1 MKTGARK
8 TFSDVELMLYADGE
22 LPAERAREIADWVAE
37 DGAARLKL
45 ESMRQVGEAVRT
57 YTELET
63 DEAEVELPAFSDLWQ
78 RIERRVQANGHAPGR
93 AEVAAGERIGAEPV
107 RARRSSTAG
116 AAGWWAGIRR
126 WFEDHRGHVLTGAI
140 SAGAACAVMLALGPR
155 ETVVERVRTGATV
168 GGTPAVLR
176 SQPPEVEDLEVYG
189 GSGTILTIEPDGA
202 DDSAATV
209 IWLSDDQDDKKEAP
223 L

>member
-1 MKTGARK
+1 MTTGPRK
-8 TFSDVELMLYADGE
+8 TFTDVELMLYADGE
-22 LPAERAREIADWVAE
+22 LAPDRAREVADWIAADE
-37 DGAARLKL
+37 GARLKL

-63 DEAEVELPAFSDLWQ
+63 DQAEVELPAFSELWQ
-78 RIERRVQANGHAPGR
+78 RIERRVQANGHAAVR
-93 AEVAAGERIGAEPV
+93 ADGTGDRVPAEPV
-107 RARRSSTAG
+107 RARRPARDSG
-116 AAGWWAGIRR
+116 LWAGIRR

-155 ETVVERVRTGATV
+155 DTVVERVRETGGVAV
-168 GGTPAVLR
+168 GTPAVLR

-189 GSGTILTIEPDGA
+189 GSGTILTIEADKD

-209 IWLSDDQDDKKEAP
+209 IWLSNDDEKEAP

>member
-1 MKTGARK
+1 MTTSARK
-8 TFSDVELMLYADGE
+8 TFTDVELMLYADGE
-22 LPAERAREIADWVAE
+22 LAPDRAREIAELIAADA
-37 DGAARLKL
+37 DARLKL
-45 ESMRQVGEAVRT
+45 ESLRQVGEAVRT

-63 DEAEVELPAFSDLWQ
+63 DQAEVELPAFSELWQ
-78 RIERRVQANGHAPGR
+78 RIERRVQANGHAPVR
-93 AEVAAGERIGAEPV
+93 ADGTGDRVPAEPV
-107 RARRSSTAG
+107 RARRPATQSG
-116 AAGWWAGIRR
+116 PWAGIRR

-155 ETVVERVRTGATV
+155 ETVVERVRESGGVTV
-168 GGTPAVLR
+168 GTPAVLR

-189 GSGTILTIEPDGA
+189 GSGTILTIEADKD

-209 IWLSDDQDDKKEAP
+209 IWLSNDDDKEAP

>member
-1 MKTGARK
+1 MTTGARK
-8 TFSDVELMLYADGE
+8 TFTDVELMLYADGE
-22 LPAERAREIADWVAE
+22 LAPDRAREVAE
-37 DGAARLKL
+37 WIAADGDARLKL

-63 DEAEVELPAFSDLWQ
+63 DQAEVELPAFSELWQ
-78 RIERRVQANGHAPGR
+78 RIERRVQANGHAPSR
-93 AEVAAGERIGAEPV
+93 AELPAPAAPV
-107 RARRSSTAG
+107 RARRPTSDDRSG
-116 AAGWWAGIRR
+116 LWAGIRR

-155 ETVVERVRTGATV
+155 DKVVERVRESGGVTV
-168 GGTPAVLR
+168 GTPAALR

-189 GSGTILTIEPDGA
+189 GSGTILTIEADKD

-209 IWLSDDQDDKKEAP
+209 IWLSNDDEEAP

>member
-1 MKTGARK
+1 MTTGAKK
-8 TFSDVELMLYADGE
+8 TFTDVELMLYADGE
-22 LPAERAREIADWVAE
+22 LAPDRAREVADWVAA
-37 DGAARLKL
+37 DADARLKL

-63 DEAEVELPAFSDLWQ
+63 DRAEVELPAFSELWQ
-78 RIERRVQANGHAPGR
+78 RIERRVQANGHAKVPADGN
-93 AEVAAGERIGAEPV
+93 GERVAAEPV
-107 RARRSSTAG
+107 RARRPSSASQPG
-116 AAGWWAGIRR
+116 PWAGIRR

-155 ETVVERVRTGATV
+155 ETVVERVSTSGGATV
-168 GGTPAVLR
+168 GTPAALR

-189 GSGTILTIEPDGA
+189 GSGTILTIEADKD

-209 IWLSDDQDDKKEAP
+209 IWLSNDDDKEAP